1 MEEVQF
7 DLLKFFFF
15 FFFFKRQKDFS
26 DNGYIYSDDDT
37 KVSFYRKGMMH
48 KKGKI
53 QKIAK
58 QNDSLGLEPDLSMD
72 EVQWVVRQVE
82 VPSWG
87 MES

>member
-1 MEEVQF
+1 
-7 DLLKFFFF
+7 
-15 FFFFKRQKDFS
+15 
-26 DNGYIYSDDDT
+26 
-37 KVSFYRKGMMH
+37 MH

-53 QKIAK
+53 EKIAK
-58 QNDSLGLEPDLSMD
+58 QNDSLGPEPDLSID

>member
-1 MEEVQF
+1 
-7 DLLKFFFF
+7 
-15 FFFFKRQKDFS
+15 
-26 DNGYIYSDDDT
+26 
-37 KVSFYRKGMMH
+37 MH

-53 QKIAK
+53 EKIAN
-58 QNDSLGLEPDLSMD
+58 QNDSLGLEPDLSID